1 MTSLI
6 LKASNRNMVREVVK
20 DIINMVLQMSEVIEE
35 PELAELELAE
45 HA

>member
-20 DIINMVLQMSEVIEE
+20 DVINMVFQTSRFVEE
-35 PELAELELAE
+35 AELAESELAGL
-45 HA
+45 A

>member
-20 DIINMVLQMSEVIEE
+20 DIINMMLEMSEAAEKV
-35 PELAELELAE
+35 ELAELEQIE